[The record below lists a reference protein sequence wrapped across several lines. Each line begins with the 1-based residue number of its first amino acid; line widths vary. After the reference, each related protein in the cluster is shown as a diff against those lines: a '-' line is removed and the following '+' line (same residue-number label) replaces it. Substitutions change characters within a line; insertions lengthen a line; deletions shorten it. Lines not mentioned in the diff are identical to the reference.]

1 MDKLHICL
9 TILLAVLLNSC
20 GQKPSTTVANRNS
33 DSIYRYDHIYHIS
46 IREPQRALALAD
58 TAEMLNLLRPDHTCL
73 NAVKAMIYQ
82 NGLGQRKLAKFYSQK
97 AYEDVEFQK
106 DTTSYLN
113 NLAHLAALC
122 YKSSDYASAIRYASN
137 GLKMARTHGL
147 KNLEAKFLMYIG
159 MSQFYTGITK
169 DAQTNMNRSI
179 ALYEEIV
186 DKEQSWSS
194 VNDLLYTLGETMA
207 ALCAIGHYQ
216 QAATLIPNILK
227 ANSRHEQMEDQAPPG
242 AIDMFRAFVYAQ
254 CMEVYHHLDNKV
266 QAYECYQ
273 KCLSTDYAKSPDGV
287 VLLTHYQLWAGDY
300 LQALHNIQTA
310 KRIYQQK
317 RNTESD
323 YYANEL
329 LVDEAKVL
337 TLLGRYKEAVDV
349 SCQII
354 ALKDTLFK
362 RRQQDDAQELA
373 IIYETGEKEAQLVK
387 QASELREN
395 QMILFFA
402 VCIIGLLGLLL
413 WRIVR
418 HSHIVRKKNE
428 AMAGTITGLLKYKEE
443 LYHSKEE
450 NLLLQEQLQA
460 TEEALQ
466 RQGTVEPSLPD
477 APEERMPGEE
487 LSVGIPTEDE
497 APEVPADFEAD
508 VADDDIDPGLR
519 LLFKRVEHEII
530 SKKLFLQPELSR
542 EELMKQLRIPKNKF
556 APLFKQ
562 NTGMKYSQYI
572 NKLKMEYAAELLKEH
587 PDYSMDAIAR
597 SCGILSGSTFYRLFY
612 ENYGMTPLDF
622 RKSIKDADYK
632 CGTSIDED

>member
-9 TILLAVLLNSC
+9 IMLLAVLLNSC
-20 GQKPSTTVANRNS
+20 GQKPSTTVADRSN
-33 DSIYRYDHIYHIS
+33 DSIYQYDHIYDICIS
-46 IREPQRALALAD
+46 DPQRALALAD
-58 TAEMLNLLRPDHTCL
+58 TAEMLNLLRPAHVCL

-82 NGLGQRKLAKFYSQK
+82 NGLGQRKLAKIYSLK
-97 AYEDVEFQK
+97 AYEDKEYQK
-106 DTTSYLN
+106 ETGNYLN
-113 NLAHLAALC
+113 NLTLLASLC
-122 YKSSDYASAIRYASN
+122 YKSSDYASAIRYATN
-137 GLKMARTHGL
+137 GLKMARTHGM
-147 KNLEAKFLMYIG
+147 KYMEAKFLMYIG

-169 DAQTNMNRSI
+169 DAQANMNRSI

-186 DKEQSWSS
+186 AEEQSWSS
-194 VNDLLYTLGETMA
+194 VNALLYTLGETMV
-207 ALCAIGHYQ
+207 ALCAIGDYQ
-216 QAATLIPNILK
+216 QAATLIPNILE

-254 CMEVYHHLDNKV
+254 CMEVYQHLDDKA

-273 KCLSTDYAKSPDGV
+273 KCLSTDYVKSPDGV
-287 VLLTHYQLWAGDY
+287 VLLTHYQLWTGDY
-300 LQALHNIQTA
+300 LQALHNIQTC

-329 LVDEAKVL
+329 LVDEAKAL
-337 TLLGRYKEAVDV
+337 TLLGRYKEAAEV
-349 SCQII
+349 SRQII

-387 QASELREN
+387 QANQLREN
-395 QMILFFA
+395 RMILFFA

-428 AMAGTITGLLKYKEE
+428 AMAGTITGLLKYKEQ
-443 LYHSKEE
+443 LYHSKDE
-450 NLLLQEQLQA
+450 NLLLQEQLQTA
-460 TEEALQ
+460 KEALR
-466 RQGTVEPSLPD
+466 RQGVVKPSLPD
-477 APEERMPGEE
+477 APEEFMSGGEP
-487 LSVGIPTEDE
+487 VGIPPEDGTSE
-497 APEVPADFEAD
+497 APAVSEAE
-508 VADDDIDPGLR
+508 VADDDIDPSLR
-519 LLFKRVEHEII
+519 LLFKRMEHEII

-587 PDYSMDAIAR
+587 PDYSMDAIAQ

-622 RKSIKDADYK
+622 RKSIKNTDNK
-632 CGTSIDED
+632 RSTSGNED

>member
-9 TILLAVLLNSC
+9 LMLLAVLLNSC
-20 GQKPSTTVANRNS
+20 GQKSSTTVTDRNS
-33 DSIYRYDHIYHIS
+33 DSIYRYDHIYHICIS
-46 IREPQRALALAD
+46 DPERALALAD
-58 TAEMLNLLRPDHTCL
+58 TAEMLNLLRPAHVCL

-82 NGLGQRKLAKFYSQK
+82 NGLGQRKLAKIYSLK
-97 AYEDVEFQK
+97 AYEDKEYK
-106 DTTSYLN
+106 KETGNYLN
-113 NLAHLAALC
+113 NLTQLAYLC

-137 GLKMARTHGL
+137 GLKMARTHSL
-147 KNLEAKFLMYIG
+147 KTLEAKFLMYIG

-169 DAQTNMNRSI
+169 DAQANMNRSI

-186 DKEQSWSS
+186 AEEQSWSS

-207 ALCAIGHYQ
+207 ALCAAGDYQ

-227 ANSRHEQMEDQAPPG
+227 ANSQHEQMEAQAPPG

-254 CMEVYHHLDNKV
+254 CMEVYHHLGNKE
-266 QAYECYQ
+266 QACECYQ
-273 KCLSTDYAKSPDGV
+273 KCLSTNYAKSPDGV
-287 VLLTHYQLWAGDY
+287 VLLIRYQLWTGDY
-300 LQALHNIQTA
+300 LQALRNIQTA

-323 YYANEL
+323 YYVNEL
-329 LVDEAKVL
+329 LVDEAEAL
-337 TLLGRYKEAVDV
+337 TLLGRYKEAADV
-349 SCQII
+349 SRQII

-362 RRQQDDAQELA
+362 SKQQDDARELA

-387 QASELREN
+387 QATQLREN
-395 QMILFFA
+395 RMILFFA

-418 HSHIVRKKNE
+418 HSRIVRKKNE
-428 AMAGTITGLLKYKEE
+428 AMADTITGLLKYKEQ
-443 LYHSKEE
+443 LYHSKNE
-450 NLLLQEQLQA
+450 NLLQEQLQ
-460 TEEALQ
+460 T
-466 RQGTVEPSLPD
+466 
-477 APEERMPGEE
+477 PEELMSGEE
-487 LSVGIPTEDE
+487 PPIGTSPENEIS
-497 APEVPADFEAD
+497 EVPAVSEAD
-508 VADDDIDPGLR
+508 VAGDDIDPGLR

-530 SKKLFLQPELSR
+530 SEKLFLQPELSR

-572 NKLKMEYAAELLKEH
+572 NKLKMEYAAGLLKEH

-597 SCGILSGSTFYRLFY
+597 SCGVLSGTTFYRLFY

-622 RKSIKDADYK
+622 RKSIKGADNKY
-632 CGTSIDED
+632 GTSADED

>member
-9 TILLAVLLNSC
+9 IMLLAVLLNSC
-20 GQKPSTTVANRNS
+20 GQKPSTTVADRSS
-33 DSIYRYDHIYHIS
+33 DSIYRYDHIYHIAIS
-46 IREPQRALALAD
+46 EPQRALALAD
-58 TAEMLNLLRPDHTCL
+58 TAEMLNLLKPDHTCL

-97 AYEDVEFQK
+97 AYEDTEFKK
-106 DTTSYLN
+106 DTTAYLN
-113 NLAHLAALC
+113 NVAQLAALC
-122 YKSSDYASAIRYASN
+122 YKSGDYASAIRYATN
-137 GLKMARTHGL
+137 GLKMARTHGM
-147 KNLEAKFLMYIG
+147 KYMEAKFLMYIG

-169 DAQTNMNRSI
+169 DAQANMNRSI

-186 DKEQSWSS
+186 AEEQSWSS
-194 VNDLLYTLGETMA
+194 VNDLLYTLGETMV
-207 ALCAIGHYQ
+207 ALCTIGDYE

-242 AIDMFRAFVYAQ
+242 AIDMFKAFVYAQ
-254 CMEVYHHLDNKV
+254 CMEVYQHLDNKA

-273 KCLSTDYAKSPDGV
+273 KCLSTDYVKSPDGV
-287 VLLTHYQLWAGDY
+287 VLLTHYQLWKGDY
-300 LQALHNIQTA
+300 QQALHNIQTF
-310 KRIYQQK
+310 KRVYQQK

-329 LVDEAKVL
+329 LVDEAKAL
-337 TLLGRYKEAVDV
+337 TLLGRYKEAAEV
-349 SCQII
+349 SRQII

-387 QASELREN
+387 QATQLREN
-395 QMILFFA
+395 RMILFFA

-418 HSHIVRKKNE
+418 HSRIVRKKNE
-428 AMAGTITGLLKYKEE
+428 AMAGTITGLLKYKEQ
-443 LYHSKEE
+443 LYHSKDE
-450 NLLLQEQLQA
+450 NLLLQEQLRA
-460 TEEALQ
+460 AEEALR
-466 RQGTVEPSLPD
+466 RQGTVKPSLPD
-477 APEERMPGEE
+477 APVELMPGEE
-487 LSVGIPTEDE
+487 PSVGTSPEDE
-497 APEVPADFEAD
+497 ASEVPAVSEAD

-562 NTGMKYSQYI
+562 NTGLKYSQYI

-587 PDYSMDAIAR
+587 PDYSMDAIAQ

-622 RKSIKDADYK
+622 RKSIKNADNK
-632 CGTSIDED
+632 HGMSGDED